1 MKVFTRTGKVAAVGV
16 VALFAVAGCASAPTP
31 SGTTTSGSYV
41 ALGDSFT
48 ANSFHSPGASSN
60 GCDQT
65 GRNQPHVV
73 QARMGFSSFVDA
85 SCDGATSDD
94 IMAAGTGNAAQ
105 ISFVT
110 SATKLVTLSIG
121 GNDIGF
127 SDIVKNCTLDYL
139 TFGGC
144 KGDYVSGTTDQ
155 ITNKIN
161 AAKVKI
167 QNVVNAVKARAPQA
181 KIFIYGYPTL
191 VPMSGTSG
199 CTGLTLASGD
209 ISYLRSK
216 QAQLNSALSSIASGS
231 GATYVDVYGPSAG
244 HDPCSDTAWVARVI
258 DLPPVHPTSRGVDA
272 LADLVAD
279 SVQANF

>member
-1 MKVFTRTGKVAAVGV
+1 MKVFTRTGKVAAVSV
-16 VALFAVAGCASAPTP
+16 VALFAVAGCTSAPTP
-31 SGTTTSGSYV
+31 SGTTTSGKYV

-94 IMAAGTGNAAQ
+94 IMAAGTGNASQ

-110 SATKLVTLSIG
+110 STTKLVTLSIG

-127 SDIVKNCTLDYL
+127 SDIVKNCTIDYL

-155 ITNKIN
+155 ITNRIN

-216 QAQLNSALSSIASGS
+216 QAQLNSALSSIATAS
-231 GATYVDVYGPSAG
+231 GAKYIDVYGPSAG
-244 HDPCSDTAWVARVI
+244 HDPCSSTAWVARVI

>member
-16 VALFAVAGCASAPTP
+16 VALFAVAGCTSAPTP
-31 SGTTTSGSYV
+31 SGTTTSGKYV

-94 IMAAGTGNAAQ
+94 IMAAGTGNASQ

-110 SATKLVTLSIG
+110 STTKLVTLSIG

-127 SDIVKNCTLDYL
+127 SDIVKNCTIDYL

-155 ITNKIN
+155 ITNRIN

-216 QAQLNSALSSIASGS
+216 QAQLNSALSSIATAS
-231 GATYVDVYGPSAG
+231 GAKYIDVYGPSAG
-244 HDPCSDTAWVARVI
+244 HDPCSSTAWVARVI